1 MSLETY
7 ICHSV
12 TGYRE
17 LRKHSKRGF
26 AWIRGHQKMPL
37 YPVLRKFF
45 VCLFHLFCFDLFKRR
60 HYLMILV
67 KSNKIFV
74 FAIIVRI

>member
-1 MSLETY
+1 MSLEAY

-17 LRKHSKRGF
+17 PRKHSKRGF
-26 AWIRGHQKMPL
+26 AWIRGYQKMPL

-45 VCLFHLFCFDLFKRR
+45 FFGLFHLFCFDLFKRR

-67 KSNKIFV
+67 KSNKILCLQ
-74 FAIIVRI
+74 